1 MSISGF
7 ICTAQEVMLST
18 KTLATFDLSYGAI
31 LLRVNSDIKAV
42 LSDTRKD
49 DSFIHIKE
57 FL

>member
-1 MSISGF
+1 MSSSGF
-7 ICTAQEVMLST
+7 ICTAQEAMLST
-18 KTLATFDLSYGAI
+18 KTLATFDLSYGVI

-57 FL
+57 FF